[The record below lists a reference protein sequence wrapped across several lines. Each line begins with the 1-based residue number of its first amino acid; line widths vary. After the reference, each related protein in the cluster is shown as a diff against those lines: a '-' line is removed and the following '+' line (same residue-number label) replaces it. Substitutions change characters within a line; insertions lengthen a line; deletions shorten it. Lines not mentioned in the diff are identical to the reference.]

1 MGSGAVFK
9 TDGRS
14 REVPVRLDPE
24 QHPLDHARSAG
35 VAEAVRWDG
44 GIMAEQYL
52 DFFARVASGKTAP

>member
-1 MGSGAVFK
+1 M
-9 TDGRS
+9 
-14 REVPVRLDPE
+14 RLDPE

-52 DFFARVASGKTAP
+52 DFFARVANGKTPP